1 MARYPIKQLQDKN
14 RLPFFPF
21 NTLESVLVDGTDK
34 NLADV
39 LNDIYTKEEVNEII
53 AAGLS
58 DFAIYDSVSDL
69 PETAREGNV
78 GVVITGDTYVMY
90 MFYDDSWHTLTQKG
104 DTGPYFTPAVDASG
118 NISWTNNGGLP
129 NPTTQNIKGPAGQ
142 DGQDGQ
148 DGRDGQD
155 GFSPIANV
163 TKSGTTATIT
173 ITDAVGTTTAT
184 VSDGT
189 NGTNGQDGAAA
200 TITVGTVTTGQP
212 GTSASVT
219 NSGTTSAAVFDFV
232 IPEGQPGQSGSSS
245 WGSITGTLSNQTDL
259 QNALN
264 AKLDNTLQA
273 SKSGN
278 SSSSAIILDGLTP
291 GIYPITSTGST
302 IYYKL
307 TTTYSTY
314 RSVSTNYNG
323 GYAYF
328 IVPKTINVASL
339 TTDEFMC
346 YLVYNQQSS
355 GNTYLKIDTLAYNNT
370 YTGSIRT
377 LNSYIMY
384 LGSVLTTG
392 SQTISGTKTFST
404 APLYSGSTFSNTSL
418 VTKTY
423 VDGLVG
429 NVENVLT
436 AIMYGS
442 NS

>member
-90 MFYDDSWHTLTQKG
+90 MFYDDGWHTLTQKG

-142 DGQDGQ
+142 DGQDG
-148 DGRDGQD
+148 
-155 GFSPIANV
+155 FSPVANV
-163 TKSGTTATIT
+163 TKNGNTATIT
-173 ITDAVGTTTAT
+173 VTDAVGTTTAT

-245 WGSITGTLSNQTDL
+245 WGNITGTLTDQTDL
-259 QNALN
+259 KNALN
-264 AKLDNTLQA
+264 AKLDNTPQA
-273 SKSGN
+273 SKAGSYSN
-278 SSSSAIILDGLTP
+278 SPVVLHGLTP
-291 GIYPITSTGST
+291 GVYIIYSSN
-302 IYYKL
+302 
-307 TTTYSTY
+307 TTTYIKLDS
-314 RSVSTNYNG
+314 SQSYN
-323 GYAYF
+323 
-328 IVPKTINVASL
+328 IQI
-339 TTDEFMC
+339 
-346 YLVYNQQSS
+346 QQGTS
-355 GNTYLKIDTLAYNNT
+355 GNGAFLIVNNT
-370 YTGSIRT
+370 IDSSSYSTGDIIAYVLYLSDYNYSLKFRYAKIVYDNAQNAKMKFVDV
-377 LNSYIMY
+377 LENS
-384 LGSVLTTG
+384 LGTILTSGT
-392 SQTISGTKTFST
+392 QTISGSKTFST
-404 APLYSGSTFSNTSL
+404 APMYTGSTFNNTSL

-429 NVENVLT
+429 NVESVLT

>member
-58 DFAIYDSVSDL
+58 DFAIYDSISDL

-142 DGQDGQ
+142 DG
-148 DGRDGQD
+148 RDGQD

-189 NGTNGQDGAAA
+189 DGTNGQDGAAA

-264 AKLDNTLQA
+264 GKLDNTLQA
-273 SKSGN
+273 RLKT
-278 SSSSAIILDGLTP
+278 SSSSNPVILDTLSA
-291 GIYPITSTGST
+291 GIYPISGYLTSSYF
-302 IYYKL
+302 YYKL
-307 TTTYSTY
+307 DTTLSSYSNISLNSVDNIGYLIIPKAINYSSLTDGDLICHFVY
-314 RSVSTNYNG
+314 IYVNGNNADLKVTSVSYKGSNANKMKFDELTSKIIHVQNMENVNNKVTSISASSTNTQYPS
-323 GYAYF
+323 A
-328 IVPKTINVASL
+328 K
-339 TTDEFMC
+339 C
-346 YLVYNQQSS
+346 VYD
-355 GNTYLKIDTLAYNNT
+355 I
-370 YTGSIRT
+370 
-377 LNSYIMY
+377 
-384 LGSVLTTG
+384 
-392 SQTISGTKTFST
+392 
-404 APLYSGSTFSNTSL
+404 
-418 VTKTY
+418 
-423 VDGLVG
+423 VG
-429 NVENVLT
+429 NIESLLSEV
-436 AIMYGS
+436 
-442 NS
+442 